1 MITMASFVGWRVG
14 PSTVQV
20 RRERLRL
27 PLLLLQDR
35 NTNLQY
41 LYPAR
46 DGLRGFTKAILYEWE
61 AREEWEKG
69 CWFGRSAN
77 WDERR
82 VVPMV
87 AISTKGRATVACRT
101 VPESPHCNHHLLH
114 QRLLVT

>member
-1 MITMASFVGWRVG
+1 MRKDQGSRRSWRTH
-14 PSTVQV
+14 SSIV
-20 RRERLRL
+20 RWRSQQPLQLLPLLLLRLRLRLRLRL

-87 AISTKGRATVACRT
+87 AIS
-101 VPESPHCNHHLLH
+101 
-114 QRLLVT
+114 